1 MAGNWGI
8 ALNAAVNG
16 ALRGFDLRNVMD
28 RNKRD
33 TELRDLEMQQRRQAM
48 ADQGALRQSQ
58 QDIAPAEETRVVST
72 PGGGQWSEG
81 GTLEQKAWKVGSQLF
96 DSQQAAKEEA
106 MLQNS
111 RGAKQQR
118 AADVLRSQGRL
129 EAAGKLEDQLAAWKQ
144 EGMDKAMD
152 TILAGGDG
160 ASAVETYN
168 SIGKHKLGKG
178 DGVTVL
184 RRYQH
189 QRPGFAPMDDA
200 EVEVNIGG
208 QKTVISS
215 VLAARHKI
223 DPYAVARQGYAS
235 QRDEAKD
242 AKDDRRLTLAEQAQA
257 TRDRMADQRERMNDA
272 RLGQIEAGVRL
283 ANARAAG
290 LESGSGGAGDR
301 GVTHEQQ
308 DKWDS
313 ALESRAKG
321 LFPEPEFGASAED
334 LSRSRQ
340 ARNQWKLMALDTLT
354 YARSNGQ
361 PMSVEFAS
369 QAAQEAMANPKAR
382 GLKDLGNG
390 LVVPVVS
397 FQGKTVQV
405 GAPMDKPQPAP
416 AQPEAPPAR
425 STAAR
430 PSPGAQ
436 LAAAAKPD
444 FAERPLSPEDQAA
457 QADLDRARVS
467 RAAAKAD
474 AEALRAIT
482 PAQIN
487 KMSAAEA
494 EAILKQYGN
503 RLSGRQAAAIR
514 ARMAQQ

>member
-1 MAGNWGI
+1 M

-16 ALRGFDLRNVMD
+16 AFRGWQMANMYERD
-28 RNKRD
+28 KRD
-33 TELRDLEMQQRRQAM
+33 TELRDLEMQQKRQAI
-48 ADQGALRQSQ
+48 ADQDALRQSQ
-58 QDIAPAEETRVVST
+58 QDVAPTEQTQVVST

-81 GTLEQKAWKVGSQLF
+81 GTQEQKAWNVGSQLF
-96 DSQQAAKEEA
+96 DSQEAAKEEA

-129 EAAGKLEDQLAAWKQ
+129 EAAGKLEDQLAEWKR

-152 TILAGGDG
+152 QILIGGDG
-160 ASAVETYN
+160 ASAVQVYN
-168 SIGKHKLGKG
+168 SIGQHKLGKN
-178 DGVTVL
+178 DSVTVL
-184 RRYQH
+184 RRYRH
-189 QRPGFAPMDDA
+189 ERPGLDPIPDA
-200 EVEVNIGG
+200 EVELNIGG
-208 QKTVISS
+208 QKTVINS
-215 VLAARHKI
+215 VFAARHKI
-223 DPYAVARQGYAS
+223 DPYGEAKQGYLAK
-235 QRDEAKD
+235 RDEAKD

-290 LESGSGGAGDR
+290 LESGAGGDGDR
-301 GVTHEQQ
+301 GVTHDHM

-382 GLKDLGNG
+382 GFKDLGDG
-390 LVVPVVS
+390 RVVPVVT
-397 FQGKTVQV
+397 FQGKAVQV
-405 GAPMDKPQPAP
+405 GAPMRAPAAQPAP
-416 AQPEAPPAR
+416 AAPVQQG
-425 STAAR
+425 AAPR
-430 PSPGAQ
+430 PTPGAQ
-436 LAAAAKPD
+436 LAAASAKPD

-494 EAILKQYGN
+494 ESILKQYGN
-503 RLSGRQAAAIR
+503 RLSGRQSAAIR